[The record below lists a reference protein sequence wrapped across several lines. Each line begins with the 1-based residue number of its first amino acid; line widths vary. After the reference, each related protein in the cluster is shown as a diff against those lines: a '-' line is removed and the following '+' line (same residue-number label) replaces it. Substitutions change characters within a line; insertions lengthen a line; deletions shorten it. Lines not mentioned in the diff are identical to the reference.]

1 MSLVL
6 GAAVVLGA
14 DVAPLDGRFATH
26 MVQHLLLGDLGPL
39 LIVLGLPRSLRLT
52 HPIAA
57 LGVWATSLGVW
68 HLAPLYDAALA
79 HLWLHQLEHL
89 CFFVAGVLV
98 WSALLLSGPP
108 WFTTLWK
115 LPYVFVM
122 WLVPLVLSQIFL
134 WSGHAYY
141 HGYTVSD
148 QRTGG
153 GVMLIE
159 GSFVMLAVVVWL
171 LLRILRESEAQQQ
184 LAEGRV
190 PV

>member
-134 WSGHAYY
+134 WSGHAY

-153 GVMLIE
+153 GIMLIE